1 MVNKIKPSYWLLIGI
16 ALMFATH
23 LSFSVDIIAWISSV
37 PFLIYLS
44 VTKGWKSRLLFAL
57 ALVIAWSFVTAK
69 ILSPPMPF
77 LMVFMFSIPL
87 AIIQIPAYLVW
98 DRFKT
103 YKGAIFLFPAILIV
117 MEWLQYTFTPF
128 ASWGVGAYTQS
139 HNFILIQSVSLF
151 GMAGLSLLIYWI
163 NISITEIAIK
173 RKLSLPT
180 FHLPLVVLFIF
191 IVYGSLRFDIAKSNG
206 TTTIA
211 IAAVGTDSKVGGL
224 PLPSKESNEK
234 VNAALFERTRLAAK
248 SGIKLVVWN
257 EAATIVMPKDETIWR
272 DSLSTLAAK
281 QKISLVASYIV
292 LVSETP
298 LKYENKY
305 LFINSNGIIV
315 YSYQKHQPVPG
326 EPSIKGTEPL
336 KVVTVE
342 NIKIGGA
349 ICYDYDFPYLAK
361 GFSQLDADIVVVPS
375 SDWRGIDPIHT
386 KMAAFRAIEQ
396 GHSIVRS
403 TRLGLSAVITQYGE
417 MIAQM
422 SSFDSNNKI
431 MIAHL
436 PTRRVTTLYSL
447 IGDSFVY
454 LCIGLIIF
462 VLSTIFRSK
471 KLNLKD

>member
-1 MVNKIKPSYWLLIGI
+1 MVNKIKPIYWLFIGI

-23 LSFSVDIIAWISSV
+23 LSFSIDIVAWFSSV

-57 ALVIAWSFVTAK
+57 TLVIAWSFVVAK

-77 LMVFMFSIPL
+77 LMVFMFSVPL
-87 AIIQIPAYLVW
+87 AFIQIPAYLVW
-98 DRFKT
+98 DKFKT
-103 YKGAIFLFPAILIV
+103 YKGAIFLFPSILVV

-139 HNFILIQSVSLF
+139 HNLTLIQSVSLF
-151 GMAGLSLLIYWI
+151 GMAGLSFLIYWI
-163 NISITEIAIK
+163 NISITEIAVK
-173 RKLSLPT
+173 RKISLLT
-180 FHLPLVVLFIF
+180 FQLPLAVLFIF
-191 IVYGSLRFDIAKSNG
+191 IIFGALRYDIAKSIG
-206 TTTIA
+206 RTTIA
-211 IAAVGTDSKVGGL
+211 IAAVGTDSNVSGL
-224 PLPSKESNEK
+224 PLPSKESCEK
-234 VNAALFERTRLAAK
+234 VNTALFERTRLAAK
-248 SGIKLVVWN
+248 SGVKLVVWN
-257 EAATIVMPKDETIWR
+257 EAATIVMPEAEAVWR
-272 DSLSTLAAK
+272 DSLTTLAAK
-281 QKISLVASYIV
+281 QRISLVASYIV
-292 LVSETP
+292 PVSKTP

-305 LFINSNGIIV
+305 LFINSNGAVV

-336 KVVTVE
+336 KIVTVG
-342 NIKIGGA
+342 NTKIGGA

-375 SDWRGIDPIHT
+375 SDWREIDPIHT

-403 TRLGLSAVITQYGE
+403 TRFGLSAAITPYGE

-422 SSFDSNNKI
+422 SSFDRNNKI

-436 PTRRVTTLYSL
+436 PSRRVTTVYSM
-447 IGDSFVY
+447 IGDSFIY
-454 LCIGLIIF
+454 LCIGLIIV
-462 VLSTIFRSK
+462 VLSMILRSK
-471 KLNLKD
+471 KISLKD